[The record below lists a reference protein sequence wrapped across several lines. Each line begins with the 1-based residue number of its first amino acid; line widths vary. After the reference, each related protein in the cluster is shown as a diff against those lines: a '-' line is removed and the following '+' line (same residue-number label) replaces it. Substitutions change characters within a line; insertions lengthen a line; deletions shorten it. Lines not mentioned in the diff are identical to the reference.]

1 MSVDVSVN
9 ISINISIINV
19 YLVCYLTSEDSEY
32 SEEFFSLSQ

>member
-19 YLVCYLTSEDSEY
+19 YLMYYLTSEYSEY
-32 SEEFFSLSQ
+32 SEELFSLCR